1 MTTTHFD
8 ITLLLDESGSMTS
21 RHAWVIQAYN
31 DFFSQQKSLVIE
43 GETCNVSTYFF
54 NDRLRT
60 IQEKVPITEVPLLTE
75 SEYRPTNGTAL
86 YDAMIEVLDKMHA
99 TTSEGRKLFVVITDG
114 MNNSGIKTAT
124 DLQEKIESMAVEI
137 VYMGSNQDA
146 ILHGAQVGARQDAT
160 LEYDD
165 HHFLEAMDSI
175 GNAVSRMRSGETQAI
190 EFTELERSVSS
201 GGGEPPVMPP
211 RRLRFMQ
218 TLSPLPDTDIEWE
231 PSFVNVSSQGGDITM
246 LQLPPLLPPLRR
258 YETLH
263 LGRLGAGSSLDS
275 DSSDTDT
282 VVL

>member
-1 MTTTHFD
+1 
-8 ITLLLDESGSMTS
+8 
-21 RHAWVIQAYN
+21 V
-31 DFFSQQKSLVIE
+31 
-43 GETCNVSTYFF
+43 
-54 NDRLRT
+54 RT
-60 IQEKVPITEVPLLTE
+60 IQDKVPITDVSLLTE

-86 YDAMIEVLDKMHA
+86 YDAMIDVLDKMHNF
-99 TTSEGRKLFVVITDG
+99 EGRKLFVVITDG
-114 MNNSGIKTAT
+114 MNNSGSKTAT

-165 HHFLEAMDSI
+165 HHFLEAMDSM

-190 EFTELERSVSS
+190 EFTELERSVSGGGGGGS
-201 GGGEPPVMPP
+201 GGGPPVMPP
-211 RRLRFMQ
+211 RRPRFMH

-258 YETLH
+258 YES
-263 LGRLGAGSSLDS
+263 RLRGSSLDS

>member
-1 MTTTHFD
+1 MTTHFN
-8 ITLLLDESGSMTS
+8 ISLLLDESGSMYS
-21 RHAWVIQAYN
+21 RHAWVIKAYN
-31 DFFSQQKSLVIE
+31 DFFNQQKLLVIE
-43 GETCNVSTYFF
+43 GETCTVSTYFF
-54 NDRLRT
+54 NDQVRT
-60 IQEKVPITEVPLLTE
+60 IQDKVPITDVSLLTE

-86 YDAMIEVLDKMHA
+86 YDAMIDVLDKMHHF
-99 TTSEGRKLFVVITDG
+99 EGRKLFVVITDG
-114 MNNSGIKTAT
+114 MNNSGSKTAT

-165 HHFLEAMDSI
+165 NHFLEAMDSM

-190 EFTELERSVSS
+190 EFTELERSVS
-201 GGGEPPVMPP
+201 GGGGGGGGGPPVMPL
-211 RRLRFMQ
+211 RRPRFMQ
-218 TLSPLPDTDIEWE
+218 TLSPLPDEWE
-231 PSFVNVSSQGGDITM
+231 PSLVDVSSPGGDSTM

-258 YETLH
+258 YESRLR
-263 LGRLGAGSSLDS
+263 GRVMVGSSLDS

>member
-1 MTTTHFD
+1 
-8 ITLLLDESGSMTS
+8 MTS

-43 GETCNVSTYFF
+43 GETCKVSTYFF

-60 IQEKVPITEVPLLTE
+60 IQEKVPITEVPSLTE
-75 SEYRPTNGTAL
+75 SEYRPTSGTAL
-86 YDAMIEVLDKMHA
+86 FDAMIEVLEKMHV

-124 DLQEKIESMAVEI
+124 DLQEKIESVAVEI

-146 ILHGAQVGARQDAT
+146 ILHGSRVGARQDAT

-165 HHFLEAMDSI
+165 HHFLEAMDSM

-190 EFTELERSVSS
+190 EFTEVERSVSS
-201 GGGEPPVMPP
+201 GGGSRPVMPP
-211 RRLRFMQ
+211 RRLGFMQ
-218 TLSPLPDTDIEWE
+218 TLSPLPDTEWG
-231 PSFVNVSSQGGDITM
+231 PSFVDVSSQGGDSTM

>member
-1 MTTTHFD
+1 MTTHFN
-8 ITLLLDESGSMTS
+8 ISLLLDESGSMYS
-21 RHAWVIQAYN
+21 RHAWVIKAYN
-31 DFFSQQKSLVIE
+31 DFFNQQKLLVIE
-43 GETCNVSTYFF
+43 GETCTVSTYFF
-54 NDRLRT
+54 NDQVRT
-60 IQEKVPITEVPLLTE
+60 IQDKVPITDVSLLTE

-86 YDAMIEVLDKMHA
+86 YDAMIDVLDKMHNF
-99 TTSEGRKLFVVITDG
+99 EGRKLFVVITDG
-114 MNNSGIKTAT
+114 MNNSGSKTAT

-165 HHFLEAMDSI
+165 NHFLEAMDSM

-190 EFTELERSVSS
+190 EFTELERSVS
-201 GGGEPPVMPP
+201 GGGGGGGGGPSVMPI
-211 RRLRFMQ
+211 RRPRFMQ
-218 TLSPLPDTDIEWE
+218 TLSPLPDEWE
-231 PSFVNVSSQGGDITM
+231 PSLVDVSSPGGDSTM

-258 YETLH
+258 YESRLR
-263 LGRLGAGSSLDS
+263 GRVMVGSSLDS